1 MFRKFAAH
9 EVAGVSLAAMRGW
22 LPARLGLVLRGDR
35 MYAAVTHGPR
45 FEAFVV
51 EAEQPAVALRAE
63 LDQRRLAPRTV
74 AVGLARSVVTVKPI
88 ELPSIDGE
96 IRDMVK
102 FELERHLPY
111 GAEDAPFD
119 WIPLPDDR
127 EGTAAPNRQV
137 VIAAAD
143 RRVVEGALRLAE
155 ELQLRPFSITVAAH
169 NLPALVQRQRE
180 GHIVW
185 VHRVGDTAEVL
196 FLAGSRLIMS
206 RVLSNDGAIVDELRR
221 SFAPIR
227 WRGCDAVWVS
237 GDDVGE
243 TVEALGGM
251 GVPVGEPPYRDDV
264 RGQLDTLPE
273 ESRSELTLAL
283 AVASGGRG
291 RPLELLPPALRPR
304 HLTRS
309 QMTTVGLAAAAV
321 LLAIGALMAPGI
333 RASRQLSSVNSQIAQ
348 LDTEVRA
355 VEKVLDEVGR
365 RRRVLTLIQSI
376 ESTTVRPLPVLRELT
391 ELLPNDAWLTMLSID
406 PKGVELTGQA
416 QAAAALIPLL
426 ENSSRLERV
435 EFSSPVTRGR
445 DREQFRIRATWE
457 GTSSAPTAEPAEPP
471 APRPRRPAGGGPTG
485 GGR

>member
-1 MFRKFAAH
+1 
-9 EVAGVSLAAMRGW
+9 
-22 LPARLGLVLRGDR
+22 LVLRGDR
-35 MYAAVTHGPR
+35 LYAAVTHGPR

-51 EAEQPAVALRAE
+51 EAEQPAAALRAE

-74 AVGLARSVVTVKPI
+74 AVGLARGVVTVKPI

-111 GAEDAPFD
+111 GAEEAPFD

-206 RVLSNDGAIVDELRR
+206 RVLSNDGALVDELRR

-309 QMTTVGLAAAAV
+309 QTTAVGLVAVAV

-457 GTSSAPTAEPAEPP
+457 GTSSAPATGAEPPEPP
-471 APRPRRPAGGGPTG
+471 APRPRRPAGGGPAG

>member
-1 MFRKFAAH
+1 
-9 EVAGVSLAAMRGW
+9 
-22 LPARLGLVLRGDR
+22 
-35 MYAAVTHGPR
+35 
-45 FEAFVV
+45 
-51 EAEQPAVALRAE
+51 
-63 LDQRRLAPRTV
+63 
-74 AVGLARSVVTVKPI
+74 
-88 ELPSIDGE
+88 
-96 IRDMVK
+96 
-102 FELERHLPY
+102 
-111 GAEDAPFD
+111 
-119 WIPLPDDR
+119 
-127 EGTAAPNRQV
+127 
-137 VIAAAD
+137 
-143 RRVVEGALRLAE
+143 
-155 ELQLRPFSITVAAH
+155 
-169 NLPALVQRQRE
+169 
-180 GHIVW
+180 
-185 VHRVGDTAEVL
+185 
-196 FLAGSRLIMS
+196 
-206 RVLSNDGAIVDELRR
+206 VDELRR

-243 TVEALGGM
+243 TVEAIGGM

-309 QMTTVGLAAAAV
+309 QMTTVGLTAAAV
-321 LLAIGALMAPGI
+321 LLVIGALMAPGI
-333 RASRQLSSVNSQIAQ
+333 RASRQLSSVNSQITQ

-457 GTSSAPTAEPAEPP
+457 GASNAPAAGAEPAAEPP
-471 APRPRRPAGGGPTG
+471 APRPRRPAGGGPVG